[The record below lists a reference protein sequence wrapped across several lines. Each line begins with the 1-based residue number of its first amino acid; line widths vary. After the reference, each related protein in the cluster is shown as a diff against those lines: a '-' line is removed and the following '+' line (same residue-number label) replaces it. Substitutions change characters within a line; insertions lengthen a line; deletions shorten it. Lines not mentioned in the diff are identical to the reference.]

1 MRRKFAHSR
10 RATTCTLGGLTPEV
24 VQKGS
29 ERRFRSLC
37 GRIRISLARSA
48 AFWTGFW
55 TFSTSRWGKVS
66 LMQQIFHNR
75 PAADKGIISVARHHL
90 RVNTVSQ
97 ARMYKLY
104 SLPSDWQRVHVDMT
118 VNSFFWPWITVRN
131 CFQNSEHQQ
140 ASWCRWRTRLKTGQ
154 FFDIGFLV
162 SKRVIGHD
170 LIQLEVVRMTM
181 YEENSM
187 DFCITTLG

>member
-1 MRRKFAHSR
+1 MNNAFAACVAGYGSHS
-10 RATTCTLGGLTPEV
+10 PEV
-24 VQKGS
+24 LQFGPVFVHS
-29 ERRFRSLC
+29 
-37 GRIRISLARSA
+37 ARVA
-48 AFWTGFW
+48 
-55 TFSTSRWGKVS
+55 GKVL
-66 LMQQIFHNR
+66 LMQQISHYR
-75 PAADKGIISVARHHL
+75 PAADWGNISVARHHL

-97 ARMYKLY
+97 TRMYKLY
-104 SLPSDWQRVHVDMT
+104 SLPSDWQRVHVDMTST

-140 ASWCRWRTRLKTGQ
+140 ASLCRTRLKTGQ

-170 LIQLEVVRMTM
+170 LIQLQVVRMTM

>member
-1 MRRKFAHSR
+1 
-10 RATTCTLGGLTPEV
+10 
-24 VQKGS
+24 
-29 ERRFRSLC
+29 
-37 GRIRISLARSA
+37 
-48 AFWTGFW
+48 
-55 TFSTSRWGKVS
+55 
-66 LMQQIFHNR
+66 
-75 PAADKGIISVARHHL
+75 
-90 RVNTVSQ
+90 
-97 ARMYKLY
+97 MYKLY

-140 ASWCRWRTRLKTGQ
+140 ASWCRCRTRLKTGQ

-170 LIQLEVVRMTM
+170 LIQLEVVGMTM
-181 YEENSM
+181 YEENSV